1 MLLPFLV
8 QLRKWNKIQ
17 VVFLILVLHPSTR
30 KKYFGSRNFFCITL
44 KQDRHQWHWSG
55 QNSVLL
61 YTQHV
66 SGSNCYNDICLLVS
80 CPRILLLVGHIKN
93 DPEWLGLLSVQE
105 VIPDR
110 NIYLFFLLFL
120 IQHLGK
126 FFSQRARMFVLL
138 FLKKL
143 NDDSTVIHHVSF
155 FTLAIRGLRIIL
167 NCLSRE
173 ICEPVIL
180 MLSLLCFIV
189 KFLNYI

>member
-1 MLLPFLV
+1 MLLPFLI

-44 KQDRHQWHWSG
+44 KQDRHQCHWSG

-110 NIYLFFLLFL
+110 NIYLFF
-120 IQHLGK
+120 
-126 FFSQRARMFVLL
+126 S
-138 FLKKL
+138 
-143 NDDSTVIHHVSF
+143 SF
-155 FTLAIRGLRIIL
+155 FNLAPRK
-167 NCLSRE
+167 
-173 ICEPVIL
+173 V
-180 MLSLLCFIV
+180 
-189 KFLNYI
+189 FLPKSQDVCSSIFKKIK

>member
-1 MLLPFLV
+1 
-8 QLRKWNKIQ
+8 
-17 VVFLILVLHPSTR
+17 
-30 KKYFGSRNFFCITL
+30 
-44 KQDRHQWHWSG
+44 
-55 QNSVLL
+55 
-61 YTQHV
+61 
-66 SGSNCYNDICLLVS
+66 
-80 CPRILLLVGHIKN
+80 
-93 DPEWLGLLSVQE
+93 
-105 VIPDR
+105 
-110 NIYLFFLLFL
+110 
-120 IQHLGK
+120 
-126 FFSQRARMFVLL
+126 MFVLL